1 MAWVGELMHL
11 WVQLDKIRK
20 AFLIKIKDVNTAYAE
35 VELTITSYVIVE
47 LTWPQNIGYVWDRN
61 SSYCSGI
68 AMIHHE
74 TLNQEL

>member
-1 MAWVGELMHL
+1 MHL

-47 LTWPQNIGYVWDRN
+47 LT
-61 SSYCSGI
+61 
-68 AMIHHE
+68 
-74 TLNQEL
+74 